1 MAGFQPA
8 ITINEAMQRIKND
21 EYLLPAFQREYVWEG
36 WQIEELFDS
45 LMRGYPISSMLFW
58 EVRDESKT
66 AWKFYRFLKF
76 YREKH
81 NTHNE
86 LVDTKQHKDFK
97 AILDGQQ
104 RLTSLYIALFGHYDE
119 GIRKTKWQSENDD
132 RWFYISSLYF
142 NLTQSKEPENP
153 NVEYEFLWLDKKETK
168 EQDIYIEKY
177 ENKDRQK
184 QEQKWFKCSTI
195 CSIGDIN
202 EIINFSQKNNFTDDE
217 RKRLC
222 DFHTLIFNTKDES
235 KINFYLET
243 EQKPDKAVNIF
254 IRVNSN
260 GEPLDYSDILF
271 SIAIA
276 NWEKLDART
285 EINNLVDRINQDFSI
300 SKDLILKGF
309 LYLFHN
315 SVQFQIN
322 SFDKNF
328 IKFIETKWE
337 SIRDCFV
344 ETFKLLKSF
353 GLEAKTLSSN
363 NAVLPIL
370 YFVYHKNLT
379 DKIVNS
385 VSQKDNRDLV
395 KKWLLR
401 ALILRPFGGSGDTVL
416 TNMRKAFVKDFKQ
429 GDEMYIDENIDIFP
443 LEKIEKEAKYNQ
455 IIDDEFLENEII
467 WRRKNSAEAFAIL
480 SFLYP
485 NLDYKNN
492 NCHKDHL
499 HAENLY
505 KEYKKNGEAK
515 HKKDA
520 NYNYWALEMYDSLPN
535 LQMLDANENK
545 AKQDKPLEQWVQ
557 ENCGNDRKGFLK
569 KHLIPDIDLSLENF
583 DDFYEARKAL
593 LIKKLKEILN

>member
-153 NVEYEFLWLDKKETK
+153 NVKYEFLWLDKKETK
-168 EQDIYIEKY
+168 EQDIYIDKY
-177 ENKDRQK
+177 EDRDKQK
-184 QEQKWFKCSTI
+184 QEQKWFKCSAI
-195 CSIGDIN
+195 YSIGDIN
-202 EIINFSQKNNFTDDE
+202 DIINFSQKNNFTDDE

-300 SKDLILKGF
+300 NKDLILKGF

-315 SVQFQIN
+315 SVKFQIN

-492 NCHKDHL
+492 NFHKDHL

-520 NYNYWALEMYDSLPN
+520 NYNYWAFEVYDSLPN

-545 AKQDKPLEQWVQ
+545 SKQDKSLEQWVQ
-557 ENCGNDRKGFLK
+557 ENCKNDREGFLN

-583 DDFYEARKAL
+583 DNFYEARKVL

>member
-1 MAGFQPA
+1 M
-8 ITINEAMQRIKND
+8 
-21 EYLLPAFQREYVWEG
+21 
-36 WQIEELFDS
+36 
-45 LMRGYPISSMLFW
+45 
-58 EVRDESKT
+58 
-66 AWKFYRFLKF
+66 
-76 YREKH
+76 
-81 NTHNE
+81 
-86 LVDTKQHKDFK
+86 
-97 AILDGQQ
+97 
-104 RLTSLYIALFGHYDE
+104 
-119 GIRKTKWQSENDD
+119 
-132 RWFYISSLYF
+132 
-142 NLTQSKEPENP
+142 
-153 NVEYEFLWLDKKETK
+153 
-168 EQDIYIEKY
+168 
-177 ENKDRQK
+177 
-184 QEQKWFKCSTI
+184 
-195 CSIGDIN
+195 
-202 EIINFSQKNNFTDDE
+202 
-217 RKRLC
+217 C

-315 SVQFQIN
+315 SVKFQIN

-492 NCHKDHL
+492 NFHKDHL

-520 NYNYWALEMYDSLPN
+520 NYNYRAFEVYDSLPN

-545 AKQDKPLEQWVQ
+545 SKQDKSLEQWVQ
-557 ENCGNDRKGFLK
+557 ENCKNDRGGFLN

>member
-66 AWKFYRFLKF
+66 AWRFYRFLKF

-168 EQDIYIEKY
+168 EQDIYIDKY
-177 ENKDRQK
+177 EDRDKQK
-184 QEQKWFKCSTI
+184 QEQKWFKCSAI
-195 CSIGDIN
+195 YSIGDIN
-202 EIINFSQKNNFTDDE
+202 DIINFSQKNNFTDDE
-217 RKRLC
+217 RKKLC

-315 SVQFQIN
+315 SVKFQIN

-492 NCHKDHL
+492 NFHKDHL

-520 NYNYWALEMYDSLPN
+520 NYNYWAFEMYDSLPN